1 MKRIRLSKNFHL
13 DEYIPKELY
22 LKWQHKPH
30 VLIGLLDYKLI
41 LADQMLRDKFGSTT
55 INNWYIGGNRN
66 WSGIRTPESPYYSP
80 TSQHSMGRASDKVFK
95 DVTAYEVRSYIKM
108 HFRALGITCI
118 EENVSWVHSDCRWT
132 NKDELHLVYP

>member
-1 MKRIRLSKNFHL
+1 MKRIRLSRNFHL

-55 INNWYIGGNRN
+55 INNWWIGGNRN

-95 DVTAYEVRSYIKM
+95 DVTAHEVRSYIKM
-108 HFRALGITCI
+108 HYRALGITCI

-132 NKDELHLVYP
+132 NKEELHLVYP